1 MVSMVRWMRH
11 SVGGGGNQHQLFL
24 SLAKNHYLTTTTLP
38 GKHSKTTW
46 ITSSNH
52 PGPSANFPGSNMSAL
67 QSTTVENFVLIRAA
81 LAGPTKT
88 SSTKDA
94 GIPTSL
100 QDARLLR
107 KCKVSFKAGFSS
119 ELFTPSSAT
128 PSYGTTSSSSP
139 STDLR
144 SSTQETW

>member
-1 MVSMVRWMRH
+1 MVSMARWMRH

-24 SLAKNHYLTTTTLP
+24 SLARKHYLTTTTLP
-38 GKHSKTTW
+38 EQHSKTTW

-52 PGPSANFPGSNMSAL
+52 PGLSANFPGSSMSAS
-67 QSTTVENFVLIRAA
+67 QSTTVEIFVLIRAA

-94 GIPTSL
+94 GTHTSL
-100 QDARLLR
+100 QDARILR
-107 KCKVSFKAGFSS
+107 KCTASFKPGFSS

-128 PSYGTTSSSSP
+128 PSDGMTSSPKP

-144 SSTQETW
+144 TSTQETW